1 MITVSYNNN
10 VIFKKQIFVSAQE
23 TKKIMLPWKK
33 YYSFL

>member
-1 MITVSYNNN
+1 MVTVTYNNN

>member
-1 MITVSYNNN
+1 VFYNNN

-33 YYSFL
+33 